1 MSKNIYQKL
10 LAIQNELN
18 CPKNQFNKF
27 GGYAYRS
34 QEDILNAVKPLLL
47 KYNATIMMQDKT
59 ELIGDRY
66 YIRVVGKYKRYASKP
81 DYWSNFKLC

>member
-10 LAIQNELN
+10 LEIQNELN

-27 GGYAYRS
+27 GNYSYRS
-34 QEDILNAVKPLLL
+34 QEDILNAVKPLLV
-47 KYNATIMMQDKT
+47 KYNATIIMQDKI

-66 YIRVVGKYKRYASKP
+66 YIKAQAKFIDV
-81 DYWSNFKLC
+81 